1 VNARDEP
8 LGLAPTSREPRT
20 LIALTV
26 AAVVLIGVAAL
37 TWPTFPLPFLA
48 AARVARQLGLLA
60 LLCGAFVG
68 WGRWLCRWLP
78 VENSSLTAQGALGA
92 IATATLWGY
101 LAPWWFPDALLAV
114 PWLLVGWLLL
124 ALDLRALVAA
134 RAVAIP
140 SPASSPAADDFASAP
155 RAAWPSWAGNERGA
169 NGLLWAA
176 AFIFLLPPL
185 LVALAPPVAIDS
197 LIYHLAIPKQAALAG
212 RLVEM
217 PWLAYSYF
225 PLHAEMLYALALP
238 LGGGQLAQLLHLA
251 AAVAA
256 VTTAARIAARCF
268 GGGAAPWT
276 ALLLASAPLLNLIAG
291 TGGNDWFVALYVALA
306 LEQHLRRGSDDSPR
320 WLEAVFLGAAVA
332 TKYTALPALVLLLL
346 PLPRDARAWR
356 RLLARLGLVI
366 VVAAPWYGR
375 NVLLRGNPI
384 YPLLDSGP
392 AAAALA
398 DFRGADASLL
408 ARLRGYVFEPQLVDE
423 FPGLLLPA
431 AIALAAILLPARRR
445 VDSTAARQAGQALH
459 DVEARRR
466 LAPLVPR
473 ALLVLVVVLALPL
486 LVAHPT
492 ARSFAPLLLL
502 LAILGGGALVLVAAT
517 PWRRRALAVAALVVL
532 PIHLGAIFAVW
543 DLDGHQPL
551 RFVAGAEDEDAYL
564 RRSQP
569 YVDAYRAL
577 ARQATAEA
585 RVLVVG
591 EPRVF
596 YLERPAIWSS
606 IVDPPPFAPFTV
618 GPPDAPRI
626 DVVGLHAAGVRLVF
640 FYPPQLHAGPR
651 PPGIRHELESYV
663 APPLAQAFRRL
674 LAEHARPVFRR
685 GSNWIFAL
693 RGDGEADAL
702 PPALPA
708 DRLKPPATP
717 QTVPA
722 NASTAVPPP
731 PAASRGP
738 S

>member
-1 VNARDEP
+1 MNARDEP
-8 LGLAPTSREPRT
+8 LGVPPTPRERRALVALAG
-20 LIALTV
+20 

-37 TWPTFPLPFLA
+37 VWPTFPLPFLA
-48 AARVARQLGLLA
+48 ATRVGRQLGLLV

-68 WGRWLCRWLP
+68 WGRWLCRWLR
-78 VENSSLTAQGALGA
+78 VEDASLTAQGALGA
-92 IATATLWGY
+92 TATATLWGY
-101 LAPWWFPDALLAV
+101 LAPWWFPDAVLAV
-114 PWLLVGWLLL
+114 PWLLSGWLLL
-124 ALDLRALVAA
+124 ALDLRTLVAA
-134 RAVAIP
+134 RAVAIV
-140 SPASSPAADDFASAP
+140 SPARSPTAGDAGSTP
-155 RAAWPSWAGNERGA
+155 RAAWPLWAGNERGA
-169 NGLLWAA
+169 AGLLWFAS
-176 AFIFLLPPL
+176 FIFLLPPL
-185 LVALAPPVAIDS
+185 LVALAPPIAIDS

-217 PWLAYSYF
+217 PGLAYSYF
-225 PLHAEMLYALALP
+225 PLHAEMLYGMALP
-238 LGGGQLAQLLHLA
+238 LGAGQLAQLLHLA

-256 VTTAARIAARCF
+256 VATAARIAARCF
-268 GGGAAPWT
+268 GGAAAPWT

-291 TGGNDWFVALYVALA
+291 TAGNDWFVALYVALA
-306 LEQHLRRGSDDSPR
+306 LERHLRRESDASPR
-320 WLEAVFLGAAVA
+320 WLEAIFLGAAVA

-356 RLLARLGLVI
+356 RLLAQLVLVI
-366 VVAAPWYGR
+366 AVAAPWYGR
-375 NVLLRGNPI
+375 NLLLRGNPV
-384 YPLLDSGP
+384 YPLLSDGP

-398 DFRGADASLL
+398 DFRGAGASLF
-408 ARLRGYVFEPQLVDE
+408 ARLRGYLFEPQLVDE

-431 AIALAAILLPARRR
+431 AAALAAILLLGRRR
-445 VDSTAARQAGQALH
+445 MDSATARPSAPPLH
-459 DVEARRR
+459 DVGARRR

-473 ALLVLVVVLALPL
+473 GLLVLAVILALPL

-502 LAILGGGALVLVAAT
+502 LAILGGGALALVAST
-517 PWRRRALAVAALVVL
+517 PWRRGALVVAALAVL
-532 PIHLGAIFAVW
+532 PVHLGAIFAVW
-543 DLDGHQPL
+543 DSDGHQPL

-606 IVDPPPFAPFTV
+606 IVDLPPFAPFTV
-618 GPPDAPRI
+618 GPPAASHIDAER
-626 DVVGLHAAGVRLVF
+626 LRAAGVRLVF

-651 PPGIRHELESYV
+651 PPGIRHELESYLE
-663 APPLAQAFRRL
+663 PPLASAFRRL

-685 GSNWIFAL
+685 GNSWIFAL
-693 RGDGEADAL
+693 RSDGEAVAL
-702 PPALPA
+702 PP
-708 DRLKPPATP
+708 
-717 QTVPA
+717 
-722 NASTAVPPP
+722 
-731 PAASRGP
+731 SRGP